1 VTTDGEGNFG
11 GVAGEIRTGE
21 TGQPPVQTADGAG
34 NFGGAVG
41 EIPASEAG
49 QEPVTTSTT
58 DSIAQTTEQAAPGS
72 GQASINVGDQGAVI
86 VSINPDGADGT
97 LEAVSIASLASGA
110 GAKAKARRE
119 ADRAAILRQRADSDT
134 TSTDQPAITPA
145 PKYNPRGKRQ
155 QKSSQDAAPIFKR
168 DRRQSLNEVSR
179 NAPRSRTIGV
189 RRIKSWLANT
199 TAIALFKSVRA
210 SHLGGRTLFRLPK
223 ESIAICV
230 SVNTIRCG
238 MARK

>member
-1 VTTDGEGNFG
+1 MKCSAPGIPFNCDADLVLYGPPNAPCSATIDTNPSVTLAASVASDLQSDITLALGGGQGVATSSAVTADGEGNFG
-11 GVAGEIRTGE
+11 GVAGEIPTGE

-58 DSIAQTTEQAAPGS
+58 DSIAQTTEQAAPRS

-110 GAKAKARRE
+110 GAEAEARRE

-155 QKSSQDAAPIFKR
+155 QKLWVHR
-168 DRRQSLNEVSR
+168 D
-179 NAPRSRTIGV
+179 TY
-189 RRIKSWLANT
+189 
-199 TAIALFKSVRA
+199 
-210 SHLGGRTLFRLPK
+210 
-223 ESIAICV
+223 
-230 SVNTIRCG
+230 
-238 MARK
+238 